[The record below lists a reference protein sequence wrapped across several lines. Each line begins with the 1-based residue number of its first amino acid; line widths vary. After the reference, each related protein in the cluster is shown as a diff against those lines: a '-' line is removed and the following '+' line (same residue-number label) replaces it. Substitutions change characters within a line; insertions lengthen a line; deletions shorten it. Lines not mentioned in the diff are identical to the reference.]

1 MLGNRVREWL
11 DGLLHDKDEL
21 PGHMSVRENTAEII
35 QLPTVA
41 ANRRVEMV
49 KKVRAAVEK
58 KLTHLMAGVTVNA
71 EEALFEE
78 MRDLDEERALAVH
91 FNVMRSLRTHQDQL
105 RQEFSS
111 QLNRSWLAL
120 LNRRDKQPVPDA
132 PQDMVPMLKAYS
144 DKHLNHY
151 KILLEELR
159 LRFSN
164 LSHQQVSFH
173 PLLPGNFYLC
183 FWHATEAMDLT
194 YQERKLMVTLFH
206 RFVMDRFG
214 QMAAIANQRLVD
226 LDVPAE
232 FEAS

>member
-1 MLGNRVREWL
+1 
-11 DGLLHDKDEL
+11 
-21 PGHMSVRENTAEII
+21 MSNRENTAEII

-41 ANRRVEMV
+41 TNQRVETV

-58 KLTHLMAGVTVNA
+58 KLTYLMEGLSANA

-78 MRDLDEERALAVH
+78 MRELDEERALAVH
-91 FNVMRSLRTHQDQL
+91 FNVMRALRTNHSRL
-105 RQEFSS
+105 RRELSS

-120 LNRRDKQPVPDA
+120 IHRRDKQPVPDA
-132 PQDMVPMLKAYS
+132 PQDLVPTLKAYS
-144 DKHLNHY
+144 DKSLNHY

-164 LSHQQVSFH
+164 LSKQQVSFH

-183 FWHATEAMDLT
+183 FWHATESMDLT
-194 YQERKLMVTLFH
+194 YQERKLCVTLFH

-226 LDVPAE
+226 LEVPAL
-232 FEAS
+232 FEES